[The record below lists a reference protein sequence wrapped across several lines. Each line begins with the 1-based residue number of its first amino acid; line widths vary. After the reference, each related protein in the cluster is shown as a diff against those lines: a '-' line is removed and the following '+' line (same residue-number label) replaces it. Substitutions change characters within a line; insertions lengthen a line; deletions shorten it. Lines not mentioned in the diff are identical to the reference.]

1 MGKGKRIKE
10 LRASRAKEK
19 APINVLHDAFL
30 VVEDHYGTETRCVE
44 AAAMLCGVGKHLG
57 YELRPRPVSV
67 AIKDHT
73 TGNSMMLG
81 EAFLPNLTAEEVEA
95 AYAGNKLG
103 SENLGHMIVTL
114 DQPPLLMDPNLRQV
128 ASRGLMVPNTFTRV
142 EATHVDGD
150 YDNLGWEIGHED
162 YEVKYVVD
170 SNASA
175 LLEDFE
181 EFMALHDADYKEI
194 ARRLKSGQKVTFAPA

>member
-1 MGKGKRIKE
+1 
-10 LRASRAKEK
+10 
-19 APINVLHDAFL
+19 
-30 VVEDHYGTETRCVE
+30 
-44 AAAMLCGVGKHLG
+44 
-57 YELRPRPVSV
+57 
-67 AIKDHT
+67 
-73 TGNSMMLG
+73 MMLG

-95 AYAGNKLG
+95 AYAGNKLD

-128 ASRGLMVPNTFTRV
+128 ASRGLMVPNTFTLV

-194 ARRLKSGQKVTFAPA
+194 ARRLKSGQRVTFAPA